1 MAGIS
6 YVKRLLR
13 AGRSIADTMTDD
25 ALLAAYRRTRFCAD
39 TTQGR
44 IVIRVSESH
53 PELDAIL
60 RATGLE
66 TWAYVT
72 AFNPG
77 SVRQSDVE
85 NDTRQRELEDAIRR
99 LGHPM
104 FAGEGIGDDRT
115 WPPERSVLVLGI
127 EREAAVQLGRRF
139 GQRAIVCG
147 QVGGLAT
154 LALCD

>member
-1 MAGIS
+1 
-6 YVKRLLR
+6 
-13 AGRSIADTMTDD
+13 MTDD

-39 TTQGR
+39 TALGR
-44 IVIRVSESH
+44 IVIRVGEGH
-53 PELDAIL
+53 PELDAIV
-60 RATGLE
+60 RGTGCE

-77 SVRQSDVE
+77 SVRLSDAE
-85 NDTRQRELEDAIRR
+85 NDTRQRELEDGLSQ

-104 FAGEGIGDDRT
+104 FPGEGIGDDGM
-115 WPPERSVLVLGI
+115 WPPERSVLVLEI

-147 QVGGLAT
+147 QLGRPAT
-154 LALCD
+154 LELCG

>member
-1 MAGIS
+1 
-6 YVKRLLR
+6 
-13 AGRSIADTMTDD
+13 MTDD

-39 TTQGR
+39 TAQGR
-44 IVIRVSESH
+44 IVIRVGESH
-53 PELDAIL
+53 PELDAVL
-60 RATGLE
+60 RATGSE
-66 TWAYVT
+66 AWAYVT

-77 SVRQSDVE
+77 SVRLSDAK
-85 NDTRQRELEDAIRR
+85 NDTRQGALENALRR

-104 FAGEGIGDDRT
+104 FQGEGIGDDGT

-127 EREAAVQLGRRF
+127 EREVAVQLGRAF

-147 QVGGLAT
+147 ELGGLAT